1 MSSTRIPY
9 DKSQQALRER
19 YSARGYD
26 SRGTWV
32 PDEARLAP
40 GEANR
45 RAYEEEAPHYY
56 TTSGTTSDAEPNFS
70 RTFMGGRTDGF
81 LNLGVNFSR
90 KIQWELYPL
99 NLEVA
104 IETTEEFRYN
114 AQAMYSTFLELIVP

>member
-1 MSSTRIPY
+1 M
-9 DKSQQALRER
+9 K
-19 YSARGYD
+19 
-26 SRGTWV
+26 
-32 PDEARLAP
+32 
-40 GEANR
+40 
-45 RAYEEEAPHYY
+45 YY
-56 TTSGTTSDAEPNFS
+56 LNNPK
-70 RTFMGGRTDGF
+70 GGRTDGF